1 MPKAPKLDCLG
12 ASVFTARIMGY
23 VSEAPIQLSRSDY
36 RTLVAL
42 SAVLSRYGIGAS

>member
-23 VSEAPIQLSRSDY
+23 VSEAPIRSQSDY